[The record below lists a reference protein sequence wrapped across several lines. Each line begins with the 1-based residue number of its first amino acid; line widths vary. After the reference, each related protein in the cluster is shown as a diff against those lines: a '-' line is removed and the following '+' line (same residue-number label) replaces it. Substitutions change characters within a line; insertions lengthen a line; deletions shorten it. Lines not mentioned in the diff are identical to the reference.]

1 MLVFGQVD
9 RGLFFPILIINII
22 FSIYTAINKYLFYRA
37 VRGAVNLSQLYL
49 SLHQLESCIAWEKSV
64 MRVLCQ
70 VCRSDDNEDQLLL
83 CDSCDKGYHT
93 YCFKV
98 CLLSD
103 YLLICVSHRYII
115 LYAMA

>member
-1 MLVFGQVD
+1 
-9 RGLFFPILIINII
+9 
-22 FSIYTAINKYLFYRA
+22 
-37 VRGAVNLSQLYL
+37 
-49 SLHQLESCIAWEKSV
+49 

-115 LYAMA
+115 LYAYGVSK

>member
-1 MLVFGQVD
+1 
-9 RGLFFPILIINII
+9 
-22 FSIYTAINKYLFYRA
+22 
-37 VRGAVNLSQLYL
+37 
-49 SLHQLESCIAWEKSV
+49 

-103 YLLICVSHRYII
+103 YLLICVII
-115 LYAMA
+115 GT